1 MQLMKSTDTATQPP
15 SPKRRLRKSNPR
27 NPDWAAGNA
36 AKYFSYAE
44 AWTRIRLATK
54 AGYFLEAVTIE
65 ESIVSDRLLSL
76 LQKTCGL
83 SLPAGTTKNLGR
95 LIDRWK
101 LEYEARLADD
111 HEWLTTSR
119 ALHQRLDAWRDRRN
133 DVVHGLVKSTA
144 GKNDDHIENFLAAAE
159 LSAVEGQAVARAIS
173 SWVESF
179 KKRRPSAPVAQDGST
194 TAAAS
199 S

>member
-1 MQLMKSTDTATQPP
+1 MKSADTPTPP
-15 SPKRRLRKSNPR
+15 PAPSRRLRKSKPR
-27 NPDWAAGNA
+27 SPDWAAGNA

-44 AWTRIRLATK
+44 AWTRISRATK

-65 ESIVSDRLLSL
+65 ESIVSDRLLSH

-83 SLPAGTTKNLGR
+83 SLPAGTTKNLSR
-95 LIDRWK
+95 LIERW
-101 LEYEARLADD
+101 EQEFEARLVDEL
-111 HEWLTTSR
+111 EWLTASR

-144 GKNDDHIENFLAAAE
+144 GKTDDHIENFLAAAE
-159 LSAVEGQAVARAIS
+159 LSAIEGKALARAIS

-179 KKRRPSAPVAQDGST
+179 KKRRPNP
-194 TAAAS
+194 
-199 S
+199 